1 MIDYYDA
8 VNYDAVNACT
18 YLDHEIWSSHE
29 I

>member
-18 YLDHEIWSSHE
+18 
-29 I
+29 